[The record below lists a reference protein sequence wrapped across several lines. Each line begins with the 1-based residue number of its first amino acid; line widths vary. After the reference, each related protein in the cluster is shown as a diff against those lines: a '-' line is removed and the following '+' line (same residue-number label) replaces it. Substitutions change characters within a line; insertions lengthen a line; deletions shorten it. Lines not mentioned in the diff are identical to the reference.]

1 MNSITIAGNLTKD
14 CETRYTN
21 AGEAVLT
28 FGVADNQ
35 GKEKSAIFWTCSLFG
50 RRAESLSP
58 YLTRGQAVT
67 VVGTVSERAWTDK
80 DGTPRKSMDVRVSD
94 VALQGGRR
102 ESNVL
107 QPAQRQPAAPAPR
120 QTPARQASDFSDMD
134 DSESMPF

>member
-28 FGVADNQ
+28 FSVADNQ
-35 GKEKSAIFWTCSLFG
+35 GKEKPAIFWNCSLFG
-50 RRAESLSP
+50 KRAESLSP

-67 VVGTVSERAWTDK
+67 VVGAVSERPWTDK

-102 ESNVL
+102 EGQAQ
-107 QPAQRQPAAPAPR
+107 QPAQRQQAAPAHR
-120 QTPARQASDFSDMD
+120 QPPARPASDFSDMD
-134 DSESMPF
+134 DGIPF